1 VRDLA
6 VSAWLGTTWA
16 ARDVVSVAQ
25 EAERAGYD
33 GVWVAD
39 HFMANTG
46 TEEVSPRGLLECFSV
61 LAGLA
66 TAVPRV
72 RLGSLV
78 ASMTYRH
85 PAVLAN
91 IAATLHDLSDGR
103 LVLGVGAGWQLNEH
117 AAYGIELG
125 SVRER
130 IDRFEEGLAVLDGL
144 LRTPETTVKGE
155 YYTVRGAPTVTGD
168 AAPAPRVPILVGAGG
183 EQRMLGVVAR
193 HADEW
198 NCWSTPEVFAH
209 KSAVLDE
216 HCARIGRDPAEIRRS
231 TQALFYIDGD
241 PGETPA
247 GPVVVSGSVGE
258 IVDTI
263 GRWRETGLDELIVP
277 GMRGT
282 PAEAVALF
290 ERFRSEIIPQLD

>member
-1 VRDLA
+1 MSRLT

-16 ARDVVSVAQ
+16 AEEIIAVGR
-25 EAERAGYD
+25 EAEAAGYD
-33 GVWVAD
+33 GLWVAD
-39 HFMANTG
+39 HFMADTG
-46 TEEVSPRGLLECFSV
+46 TEERSDRALRECFAV

-78 ASMTYRH
+78 ASITYRH

-91 IAATLHDLSDGR
+91 TAATVADLSGGR

-125 SVRER
+125 PVRER

-144 LRTPETTVKGE
+144 LRTPRT
-155 YYTVRGAPTVTGD
+155 TVTGQHYTVAD
-168 AAPAPRVPILVGAGG
+168 APAVPAASRIPVLIGASG

-193 HADEW
+193 RADEW

-216 HCARIGRDPAEIRRS
+216 HCARIGRDPREIRRS
-231 TQALFYIDGD
+231 TQALLQIDGG
-241 PGETPA
+241 PAHSA
-247 GPVVVSGSVGE
+247 GPVVVSGSVAQ

-263 GRWRETGLDELIVP
+263 GRWREAGLDELIVP
-277 GMRGT
+277 GVRGGA
-282 PAEAVALF
+282 AEARDLF
-290 ERFRSEIIPQLD
+290 DRFASEIRPQLG

>member
-1 VRDLA
+1 MTLA
-6 VSAWLGTTWA
+6 VSAWLGTAWEAT
-16 ARDVVSVAQ
+16 DVVSVGL
-25 EAERAGYD
+25 EAEALGYD
-33 GVWVAD
+33 GLWVAD
-39 HFMANTG
+39 HFMVNTG
-46 TEEVSPRGLLECFSV
+46 TEERSDVALRDCFAL

-72 RLGSLV
+72 RLGSMV
-78 ASMTYRH
+78 AGITYRH

-91 IAATLHDLSDGR
+91 IAATTSDLTGGR

-125 SVRER
+125 PVRTR

-144 LRTPETTVKGE
+144 LRTDRTTVDGTH
-155 YYTVRGAPTVTGD
+155 YTITD
-168 AAPAPRVPILVGAGG
+168 APRVPAADRIPLLVGASG

-193 HADEW
+193 WADEW

-216 HCARIGRDPAEIRRS
+216 HCARIGRDPKEIRRS
-231 TQALFYIDGD
+231 TQAVLVIDGKAED
-241 PGETPA
+241 VQAPA
-247 GPVVVSGSVGE
+247 VVAGSVAE

-263 GRWRETGLDELIVP
+263 GRWSEAGVDELLVP
-277 GMRGT
+277 SSRGT
-282 PAEAVALF
+282 AAEARHLF
-290 ERFRSEIIPQLD
+290 ERFATEIRPQLG

>member
-1 VRDLA
+1 MRELA
-6 VSAWLGTTWA
+6 VSAWLGTTWS
-16 ARDVVSVAQ
+16 ARDILTVAT
-25 EAERAGYD
+25 EVESTGYD
-33 GVWVAD
+33 GIWVAD

-46 TEEVSPRGLLECFSV
+46 TAEVSGTALRECFSV

-66 TAVPRV
+66 AAVPRV

-91 IAATLHDLSDGR
+91 IATTVDDLGAGR

-125 SVRER
+125 SVPER
-130 IDRFEEGLAVLDGL
+130 IDRFEEGLEVLDGL
-144 LRTPETTVKGE
+144 LRTPLTTVEGKH
-155 YYTVRGAPTVTGD
+155 YSVVGAPAVT
-168 AAPAPRVPILVGAGG
+168 PAGG
-183 EQRMLGVVAR
+183 PRIPIMIGASGERRMLGVVAR
-193 HADEW
+193 RADEW

-216 HCARIGRDPAEIRRS
+216 HCERIGRDPAEIRRS
-231 TQALFYIDGD
+231 TQAMLDIDGSAAD
-241 PGETPA
+241 APPG
-247 GPVVVSGSVGE
+247 VVAGSVAQ

-263 GRWRETGLDELIVP
+263 GRWRDTGLDELIVP

-282 PAEAVALF
+282 ADDARELF
-290 ERFRSEIIPQLD
+290 GRFHTEIRPQLS